1 MLLSAISTARSMLQ
15 SWISDF
21 TPILVKR
28 ANANLLTTNTL
39 FSETFK
45 TKSRI
50 LLSSGETVKMVLNS
64 VVLSIIDPSVYAF
77 PYAIVLTVLALIV
90 FTLFFKFPSLRRY
103 RKKRNLLIYGAIALV
118 AVLLVFQAHDVAIG
132 PTHISYMF
140 DCGTGEFSSGRTNQ
154 FNVTCSNSGFRTAN
168 FYIVLQ
174 SVNAS
179 FTAQNP
185 EDYIQVN
192 STTLKIPFSF
202 QELNRATESKPVFFE
217 IDQNATGF
225 SFSACVEAQSGSSLI
240 VITCMPTLVGCWN
253 STSNCYTIND
263 WSIMTI

>member
-1 MLLSAISTARSMLQ
+1 MA
-15 SWISDF
+15 F
-21 TPILVKR
+21 
-28 ANANLLTTNTL
+28 
-39 FSETFK
+39 
-45 TKSRI
+45 
-50 LLSSGETVKMVLNS
+50 NS
-64 VVLSIIDPSVYAF
+64 VVLAIVDPSVYAF
-77 PYAIVLTVLALIV
+77 PYAIALTVLALV
-90 FTLFFKFPSLRRY
+90 VLTLFFKFPSLKQY
-103 RKKRNLLIYGAIALV
+103 RQKRNLLVYGAVALI

-140 DCGTGEFSSGRTNQ
+140 DCGSGEFSSGCTNQ

-179 FTAQNP
+179 FIAQNP
-185 EDYIQVN
+185 QDYLKVN

-217 IDQNATGF
+217 INQNATGF

-240 VITCMPTLVGCWN
+240 VVTCMPTLAGCWN
-253 STSNCYTIND
+253 STSNRYTIND
-263 WSIMTI
+263 WSIITA

>member
-1 MLLSAISTARSMLQ
+1 MTI
-15 SWISDF
+15 
-21 TPILVKR
+21 
-28 ANANLLTTNTL
+28 
-39 FSETFK
+39 
-45 TKSRI
+45 
-50 LLSSGETVKMVLNS
+50 NS

-77 PYAIVLTVLALIV
+77 PYAIALTAFSLIVLTL
-90 FTLFFKFPSLRRY
+90 LFKIPSLRQY
-103 RKKRNLLIYGAIALV
+103 RKKRNLFIYVAIALV
-118 AVLLVFQAHDVAIG
+118 AVLLVFQAHEVAIG

-140 DCGTGEFSSGRTNQ
+140 DCGGGEFFSGRANQ

-185 EDYIQVN
+185 QDYLQVN

-202 QELNRATESKPVFFE
+202 QELTKATESKPVFFE

-240 VITCMPTLVGCWN
+240 VITCMPTLAGCWN
-253 STSNCYTIND
+253 STGNCYTIDD
-263 WSIMTI
+263 WSIVAA